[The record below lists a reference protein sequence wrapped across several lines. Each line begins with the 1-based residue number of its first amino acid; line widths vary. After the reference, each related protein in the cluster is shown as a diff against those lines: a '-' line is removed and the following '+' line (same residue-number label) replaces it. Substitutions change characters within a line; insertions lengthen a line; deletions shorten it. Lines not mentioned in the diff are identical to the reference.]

1 MALLSLADV
10 LIDFGKRDEPKVR
23 AVDEFPAFERAQPV
37 EAAETGDPAPD
48 IDAIVAEAVAKAE
61 AEFAA
66 RLEAE
71 HEERLAAER
80 ESHAGEVEA
89 LNQRL
94 GEELA
99 TRIEASFGATE
110 GRLLDLTAEVM
121 SRILGTIL
129 TEDLQQ
135 RSVEQLGN
143 IIRTAI
149 REAGTVRVKVR
160 GPLSLYEP
168 LTEKLGDLASML
180 EFSETS
186 GLDLT
191 VELDEGVYE
200 TRLAEWSKA
209 AAEVLS

>member
-23 AVDEFPAFERAQPV
+23 AVHEFPAFERTQPV
-37 EAAETGDPAPD
+37 AAAEIDDPAPD

-61 AEFAA
+61 AELST

-71 HEERLAAER
+71 HEELLAAER
-80 ESHAGEVEA
+80 ESHAGEIEA

-110 GRLLDLTAEVM
+110 ARLLDLTAEVM

-129 TEDLQQ
+129 TDDLQQ
-135 RSVEQLGN
+135 RSVTQLGS
-143 IIRTAI
+143 IISAAI

-168 LTEKLGDLASML
+168 LTEKLGDLASMI

-186 GLDLT
+186 GLDLI

-200 TRLAEWSKA
+200 TRLAEWSA
-209 AAEVLS
+209 SAAEVLS

>member
-37 EAAETGDPAPD
+37 AAAESDDPAPD

-61 AEFAA
+61 AELAA
-66 RLEAE
+66 RLEAK

-143 IIRTAI
+143 IISTAI

-160 GPLSLYEP
+160 GPLSLYGP